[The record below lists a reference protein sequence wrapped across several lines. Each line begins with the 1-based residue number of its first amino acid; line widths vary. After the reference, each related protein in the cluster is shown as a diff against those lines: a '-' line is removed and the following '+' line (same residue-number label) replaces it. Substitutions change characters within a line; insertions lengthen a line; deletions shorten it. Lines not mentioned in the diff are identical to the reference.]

1 MNTKHY
7 THCPECGEKW
17 IGNPIPLENRHNYS
31 PPYFY
36 YYLIEIWDWD
46 KENLLEYECPGCR
59 YRFPLDYD
67 PDKTDIHFYNE
78 VRRMEMDKE
87 RNPCSDCEV

>member
-1 MNTKHY
+1 MNTKYY

-17 IGNPIPLENRHNYS
+17 IGNPIPLEDRPKYS

-36 YYLIEIWDWD
+36 YYLIEIWDWNQ
-46 KENLLEYECPGCR
+46 ENLLEYQCPGCM
-59 YRFPLDYD
+59 YKFPTEYD

-78 VRRMEMDKE
+78 LKNIEYKKE
-87 RNPCSDCEV
+87 AFPCPNCDF